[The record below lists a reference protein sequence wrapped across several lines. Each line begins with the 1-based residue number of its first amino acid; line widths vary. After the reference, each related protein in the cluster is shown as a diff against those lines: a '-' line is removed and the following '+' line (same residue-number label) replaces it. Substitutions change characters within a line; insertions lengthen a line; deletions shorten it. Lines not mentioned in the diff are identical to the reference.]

1 MLRIQVLGGFLVW
14 VAGLPAPQSAWRQR
28 RAAAILKLLA
38 LERGHRLHREQVQD
52 SLWPDLDPDAAAN
65 NLRGALLVARR
76 TLESAGAP
84 PGVFLTREG
93 ETLVLGPVEHIQV
106 DVAAFQAAASRAW
119 QGANIATVERAL
131 AHYAGDLLP
140 EDPYEEWAESR
151 RHGLRATY
159 LTLLERLAALH
170 EAAGDGSAALAT
182 RERALAA
189 DPLDEGQHAAIMRL
203 LARLGHP
210 QLALARYAH
219 LERLLHDELG
229 VRPEAATA
237 RLAEEIRSGAILA
250 SFPVTSQPGL
260 SGGVPVVPAPLTTSL
275 PAPDAAPASQPLAQ
289 TARPAFA
296 LAPGAKLPAALD
308 ALVGRERELAD
319 LTRLLTTARLISL
332 TGPGGTGKTRL
343 AHELGRRW
351 AAQETDTVALVDLAP
366 LRDADLVLPAI
377 ARALGLEESGSQP
390 VAAFLA
396 EAIGEQRLLLILDN
410 LEQVTAAAPAV
421 GDLLLTCPD
430 LAILGTSRIRLRL
443 RGEQEYPVAPL
454 EVPESTN
461 GSAADLDALAGV
473 PAVEL
478 FLRRTQAARPGFVLD
493 QATQRA
499 VTGIC
504 RKLDGLPLA
513 LELAA
518 AQMRVLTPEQL
529 LRRLDASFDVLK
541 STSPDLPLRQRTLR
555 ETIAWSFDLLS
566 PGEQRL
572 FGRLGLFAGGWRL
585 EAVEAMA
592 TIDGEPPLDALET
605 LANLIDH
612 SLVQMRSQPA
622 EAEARY
628 GMLETIREY
637 AEELVWAT
645 PEADRIIATF
655 EQYLHD
661 LLLRAEQGLRG
672 PEQIAWLDRLAD
684 DHDNLRAALGQMLE
698 RGDGHAALDLA
709 PRLWEFWRIRGY
721 LAEGT
726 SWLQRALTAA
736 PDADPAARAAAEFG
750 LGKLAIDLGDYEAAE
765 SHFRI
770 SAGIWEILSDQPRL
784 VDAWNAL
791 LIVKL
796 NTNELAEA
804 QVLGE
809 NALNVARAIDD
820 KPSTATAL
828 FNLGLIARSS
838 DRLEDAVGLL
848 VEALAL
854 WRASQSP
861 KWIGL
866 TTEALGITHR
876 RLGNLAQ
883 AETLLRESRSKFQ
896 RQGDMIGVA
905 SSTHQLGIVA
915 HNQGHHAH
923 AITMNLESF
932 ELFENVGSPHGA
944 IESLEWIAASAGS
957 AGLHEL
963 AMRLFG
969 ATVALRVALDLD
981 PIEFEATDIEKGMQC
996 TRQALGSDAEEHLQR
1011 GRNLNKAEACELASH
1026 LGALVSACRDECV
1039 RGAAEPRTPR
1049 NDAFSRG

>member
-1 MLRIQVLGGFLVW
+1 MHTFPAVMLRIQVLGGFQVW
-14 VAGLPAPQSAWRQR
+14 VAGLPIPGAAWRQR

-52 SLWPDLDPDAAAN
+52 TLWPDLDPEAAAN

-76 TLESAGAP
+76 SLERAGAP

-93 ETLVLGPVEHIQV
+93 DTLVLGPVAQVQV

-119 QGANIATVERAL
+119 QGADIAAVEQAV

-140 EDPYEEWAESR
+140 EDPYEDWAESR

-159 LTLLERLAALH
+159 LTLLERLAGLQ
-170 EAAGDGSAALAT
+170 ESAGDGGAALMT

-189 DPLDEGQHAAIMRL
+189 DPLDEAQHTAVMQL

-210 QLALARYAH
+210 QLALTRYAA

-229 VRPEAATA
+229 ARPEPATI
-237 RLAEEIRSGAILA
+237 RLAEQIRSGATLA
-250 SFPVTSQPGL
+250 PFPVAPGAGL
-260 SGGVPVVPAPLTTSL
+260 PEAGPGAARPLLGSAPSATAPL
-275 PAPDAAPASQPLAQ
+275 APP
-289 TARPAFA
+289 ARPAFA
-296 LAPGAKLPAALD
+296 LAPGAKLPAAVD
-308 ALVGRERELAD
+308 TLVGRERELAD

-343 AHELGRRW
+343 ALELGRRW

-366 LRDADLVLPAI
+366 LRKADLVLPAI

-390 VAAFLA
+390 VASLLA
-396 EAIGEQRLLLILDN
+396 EAIGAHRLLLILDN

-421 GDLLLTCPD
+421 GELLLTCPE
-430 LAILGTSRIRLRL
+430 LVILGTSRIRLRL

-454 EVPESTN
+454 EVPEL
-461 GSAADLDALAGV
+461 AASKPGDLDALAGV

-478 FLRRTQAARPGFVLD
+478 FLRRTQAARPGFTLNEATR
-493 QATQRA
+493 QAVA
-499 VTGIC
+499 GIC

-529 LRRLDASFDVLK
+529 LRRLEDSFDVLK
-541 STSPDLPLRQRTLR
+541 STSPDLPPRQRTLR
-555 ETIAWSFDLLS
+555 ETIAWSYDLLS

-585 EAVEAMA
+585 DAVEALA
-592 TIDGEPPLDALET
+592 TLDDEPPLDALET

-637 AEELVWAT
+637 AEESARSS
-645 PEADRIIATF
+645 PEADRVIATF
-655 EQYLHD
+655 ERYLHD
-661 LLLRAEQGLRG
+661 LLVRAEQGLRG
-672 PEQIAWLDRLAD
+672 PEQIAWLDRLAE
-684 DHDNLRAALGQMLE
+684 DHDNVRAALGAMLE
-698 RGDGHAALDLA
+698 RGDGHAALTLA

-726 SWLQRALTAA
+726 SWLQRALAAA
-736 PDADPAARAAAEFG
+736 PDAEPAARAAAEFG
-750 LGKLAIDLGDYEAAE
+750 LGKLAIDLGDYDAAE

-770 SAGIWEILSDQPRL
+770 SAGIWEILCDQPRL

-809 NALNVARAIDD
+809 NALDVARATGDTF
-820 KPSTATAL
+820 STATAL
-828 FNLGLIARSS
+828 FNLGLVARTEN
-838 DRLEDAVGLL
+838 RLEEAVALL
-848 VEALAL
+848 EEALSL
-854 WRASQSP
+854 WRAQQNP
-861 KWIGL
+861 KWIAL
-866 TTEALGITHR
+866 TAEALGISYR
-876 RLGNLAQ
+876 RLGNISHATALFSECQ
-883 AETLLRESRSKFQ
+883 RIFT
-896 RQGDMIGVA
+896 RQGDTIG
-905 SSTHQLGIVA
+905 LGVIVGELGLMA
-915 HNQGHHAH
+915 MEQGDLPTAVERL
-923 AITMNLESF
+923 LEAYTFNSQA
-932 ELFENVGSPHGA
+932 GSIPGA
-944 IESLEWIAASAGS
+944 IESLEWIAIVAGKGGFHTQ
-957 AGLHEL
+957 AVH
-963 AMRLFG
+963 LFETM
-969 ATVALRVALDLD
+969 AAIRNNMAVVQ
-981 PIEFEATDIEKGMQC
+981 IE
-996 TRQALGSDAEEHLQR
+996 
-1011 GRNLNKAEACELASH
+1011 AEAAPFVDGIAPSRDAVRVTPNNSAVPGTFPTLEIALQLASK
-1026 LGALVSACRDECV
+1026 VRDLLAQPELTAV
-1039 RGAAEPRTPR
+1039 R
-1049 NDAFSRG
+1049 